1 MQDGSPKLLDLN
13 IPADTYKK
21 MSTDKNV
28 KLLDL
33 NIPPDKYKAS
43 LNQQNPAVSTGDT
56 LGKNKFTPPNPQTT
70 NNQPKKQSSEL
81 MDILSQPGQKL
92 DKAIG
97 EFKQAFTGSNV
108 GKGVGNYL
116 SGVVDIGNAGLST
129 IGSLFGVAD
138 YGLRQLPGGEGVSNV
153 INTPFNAVG
162 QGVQAG
168 ENALDKLGQG
178 LPQNVKNLG
187 LPQKQADQLSQ
198 SMSGLNQGLAQL
210 LLAHGLDAGYKGL
223 MPEKYSPMVDIKS
236 KPQGAYQEP
245 KAQVGPEGT
254 GVEKLTDLQPEINL
268 NAEVDNKSDLAEKNN
283 VVETSKENQPAPNEL
298 PKEEAPIPET
308 PKVETPEEAP
318 IQQTENKSQEN
329 LFGDNGQVLASRL
342 PYINEFVNNSLS
354 PIVKDLIKGG
364 KNTIKGFVNLVAP
377 TFGVDREARMIVD
390 KTLGDQNKAATIL
403 DRASS
408 EWENM
413 LGKMNQHDQVAFI
426 DRYKRGLPQ
435 QNEHLQLIADY
446 IKGVDKTVYD
456 ELQKHNPSINW
467 KENHLRV
474 MWKKIPGAETEQG
487 GFKGLFRRPLQ
498 GTKGMFKHSTLED
511 MSEGIQKGGI
521 PYSYNPLTNFKASY
535 ADAYKF
541 ITANRMWDA
550 AKDLGLRVFV
560 RHGKDIP
567 DGFVKLNDGIA
578 KVYFKSKIDK
588 VMTSPGEWYVDEGFG
603 RLLNNHLSTDLI
615 RTSDFGKGMMWI
627 KNAYTATE
635 LSFSPYHFSFVS
647 IASMAHQLG
656 LGYQKILSSSLFV
669 GDFGRVGQG
678 IKDVLTSPAA
688 PKIDYNIGRDALRLL
703 TEDGFKNS
711 EAGKSLLKQFPEAG
725 HLIDLGFENGL
736 TAKLQDEYKNKS
748 VNAFKQAWNNQDPMG
763 AMLFHALPSLNQI
776 VMAPLFD
783 HFIPNIKWGAFLK
796 GLSDDLVTHAE
807 DLKSGKITESQL
819 ASKNVTHVED
829 IFGEKNFDRFYWNRT
844 FKSALQLLFRSVT
857 WKQGTLHLFAS
868 APFEQGKEFY
878 DAAKEGRAPRL
889 NRNLAFVLG
898 LATIHTAMANAIQ
911 LAFGQ
916 GPTTSFKDLVAPKIN
931 KDGSRIQIM
940 DYFKDAMSFA
950 KNQVNYLTSSTSGEI
965 GKLMELWQNKDFYGY
980 EVYDPNAPISM
991 ETWQA
996 ALHMAPLPF
1005 GVQQYLKTSGKP
1017 IEERAS
1023 GLLGFNKA
1031 PKYITNT
1038 SAQNDIDEL
1047 YDKRFGGGT
1056 KPYSQREIDQAK
1068 TDLRN
1073 LKKQNSPQFEDKL
1086 NDYVNKG
1093 LIDLKSNF
1101 VKELDKNSDV
1111 PQDVKMFQR
1120 LPAVDQGGVLK
1131 DHPEDIQK
1139 YLPYAQTDLF
1149 KNNPEFLDQ
1158 LKPIMENLPAKQRVS
1173 LQRRIYKKIGRV
1185 IE

>member
-13 IPADTYKK
+13 IPPDTYKK

-980 EVYDPNAPISM
+980 EVYDPNAPI
-991 ETWQA
+991 
-996 ALHMAPLPF
+996 
-1005 GVQQYLKTSGKP
+1005 
-1017 IEERAS
+1017 
-1023 GLLGFNKA
+1023 
-1031 PKYITNT
+1031 
-1038 SAQNDIDEL
+1038 
-1047 YDKRFGGGT
+1047 
-1056 KPYSQREIDQAK
+1056 
-1068 TDLRN
+1068 
-1073 LKKQNSPQFEDKL
+1073 
-1086 NDYVNKG
+1086 
-1093 LIDLKSNF
+1093 
-1101 VKELDKNSDV
+1101 
-1111 PQDVKMFQR
+1111 
-1120 LPAVDQGGVLK
+1120 
-1131 DHPEDIQK
+1131 
-1139 YLPYAQTDLF
+1139 
-1149 KNNPEFLDQ
+1149 
-1158 LKPIMENLPAKQRVS
+1158 
-1173 LQRRIYKKIGRV
+1173 
-1185 IE
+1185 